1 MRWELNRTSI
11 VNLLSSIL
19 ITGLALHS
27 LPNSAD
33 ETVANEPTVYTIS
46 QEEQAYTRA
55 IEAIESSGGAYAPE
69 LSEPLLSLALTLQSQ
84 GRHTQAIALFRR
96 GIHLTRVN
104 EGLYCAQQVPLL
116 QGEIASHLAIQD
128 YAMADERQNYLY
140 RVQTRSIEAGDALT
154 DALIQQ
160 AQWQYAAYQ
169 LGLGAHGYLRLL
181 NMTEFYRQALRNATA
196 GEEEGETSV
205 KLLAPLQGMLETQYL
220 IAGYVWQESDRP
232 FGEDDRPSDALL
244 QFNAYRAQSYRQ
256 GNNIIEAIARI
267 QRNVAQTQV
276 MLGDWRLWNG
286 RTKSAWQAYQKAEA
300 ELAGEDDAQ
309 VQLQKVF
316 GQPIALPDVAG
327 LTPLPPAVDPKEA
340 EIVLEFTVDAKG
352 KVQDLERIDDN
363 DDHNK
368 QAKQLMNRLRKTT
381 FRPRFADGQPQ
392 ETEKMVKAFNVQ

>member
-1 MRWELNRTSI
+1 MRWELNRISI

-19 ITGLALHS
+19 ITGLSLYS

-33 ETVANEPTVYTIS
+33 ERVANEPAAYTVS

-128 YAMADERQNYLY
+128 YAMADERQDYLY
-140 RVQTRSIEAGDALT
+140 RIQTRSLEAGDALT
-154 DALIQQ
+154 DALVQQ

-169 LGLGAHGYLRLL
+169 LGLGADGYLRLL
-181 NMTEFYRQALRNATA
+181 NMLELYRQALGMVAT
-196 GEEEGETSV
+196 EENGVETSV
-205 KLLAPLQGMLETQYL
+205 KLLPPLQGMLKTQYL
-220 IAGYVWQESDRP
+220 IAGYTEQDSDRP
-232 FGEDDRPSDALL
+232 FSEDERPPEALL

-267 QRNVAQTQV
+267 EPNIAQTQV
-276 MLGDWRLWNG
+276 MLGDWSLWNG
-286 RTKSAWQAYQKAEA
+286 RTKDAWQAYRRAET
-300 ELAGEDDAQ
+300 ELAVEDDAQ
-309 VQLQKVF
+309 VGLQSIF
-316 GQPIALPDVAG
+316 AQPVALPDIAG
-327 LTPLPPAVDPKEA
+327 LASLPPAVDAKQA
-340 EIVLEFTVDAKG
+340 DVVLEFTVDEKG
-352 KVQDLERIDDN
+352 RVQDLERLGDN
-363 DDHNK
+363 EESVK
-368 QAKQLMNRLRKTT
+368 QAKQLMKQIRKTV
-381 FRPRFADGQPQ
+381 FRPRFVDGQPL

>member
-1 MRWELNRTSI
+1 MRWELNRISI

-128 YAMADERQNYLY
+128 YAMADERQDYLY
-140 RVQTRSIEAGDALT
+140 RVQMRSSAAGDALT
-154 DALIQQ
+154 DALMQQ

>member
-128 YAMADERQNYLY
+128 YAMADERQDYLY
-140 RVQTRSIEAGDALT
+140 RVQMRSSAAGDALT
-154 DALIQQ
+154 DALMQQ

>member
-1 MRWELNRTSI
+1 
-11 VNLLSSIL
+11 
-19 ITGLALHS
+19 
-27 LPNSAD
+27 
-33 ETVANEPTVYTIS
+33 VYTIS

-128 YAMADERQNYLY
+128 YAMADERQDYLY

-154 DALIQQ
+154 DALMQQ

-352 KVQDLERIDDN
+352 KVQDLERIDAN

>member
-1 MRWELNRTSI
+1 MNRTSI

-19 ITGLALHS
+19 ITGLALYS

-33 ETVANEPTVYTIS
+33 ERVANEPAVYTVS

-128 YAMADERQNYLY
+128 YAMADERQDYLY

-154 DALIQQ
+154 DALMQQ

-316 GQPIALPDVAG
+316 GQPIALPDIAG

-363 DDHNK
+363 DNHNK

-392 ETEKMVKAFNVQ
+392 ETEKMVKAFDVQ

>member
-1 MRWELNRTSI
+1 MRWELNRISI

-19 ITGLALHS
+19 ITGLSLYS

-33 ETVANEPTVYTIS
+33 ERVANEPAAYTVS

-128 YAMADERQNYLY
+128 YAMADERQDYLY
-140 RVQTRSIEAGDALT
+140 RIQTRSLEAGDALT
-154 DALIQQ
+154 DALVQQ

-169 LGLGAHGYLRLL
+169 LGLGADGYLRLL
-181 NMTEFYRQALRNATA
+181 NMLELYRQALGMVAT
-196 GEEEGETSV
+196 EENGVETSV
-205 KLLAPLQGMLETQYL
+205 KLLPPLQGMLKTQYL
-220 IAGYVWQESDRP
+220 IAGYTEQDSDRP
-232 FGEDDRPSDALL
+232 FSEDERPPEALL

-267 QRNVAQTQV
+267 EPNIAQTQV
-276 MLGDWRLWNG
+276 MLGDWSLWNG
-286 RTKSAWQAYQKAEA
+286 RTKDAWQAYRRAE
-300 ELAGEDDAQ
+300 
-309 VQLQKVF
+309 
-316 GQPIALPDVAG
+316 
-327 LTPLPPAVDPKEA
+327 T
-340 EIVLEFTVDAKG
+340 
-352 KVQDLERIDDN
+352 
-363 DDHNK
+363 
-368 QAKQLMNRLRKTT
+368 
-381 FRPRFADGQPQ
+381 
-392 ETEKMVKAFNVQ
+392 

>member
-1 MRWELNRTSI
+1 MRWELNRISI

-33 ETVANEPTVYTIS
+33 ETVANESAVYTIS

-128 YAMADERQNYLY
+128 YAMADERQDYLY

-154 DALIQQ
+154 DALMQQ

>member
-1 MRWELNRTSI
+1 LNRISI

-128 YAMADERQNYLY
+128 YAMADERQDYLY
-140 RVQTRSIEAGDALT
+140 RVQMRSSAAGDALT
-154 DALIQQ
+154 DALMQQ

-309 VQLQKVF
+309 VQLQKIF
-316 GQPIALPDVAG
+316 GQPIALPDIAG

>member
-19 ITGLALHS
+19 ITGLALYS

-33 ETVANEPTVYTIS
+33 ERVANEPAVYTVS

-116 QGEIASHLAIQD
+116 QGEIASHLATQD
-128 YAMADERQNYLY
+128 YAMVDERQDYLY
-140 RVQTRSIEAGDALT
+140 RVQMRSSAAGDGLT
-154 DALIQQ
+154 DALMQQ
-160 AQWQYAAYQ
+160 AQWQHAAYQ
-169 LGLGAHGYLRLL
+169 LGLGAPEYLRLL
-181 NMTEFYRQALRNATA
+181 NMVELYRQAWGNIAA
-196 GEEEGETSV
+196 EEKGEETSV
-205 KLLAPLQGMLETQYL
+205 KLLPPLQGMLETQYL
-220 IAGYVWQESDRP
+220 IAGYTWQESDRA
-232 FGEDDRPSDALL
+232 FDEDERPSKSLQ
-244 QFNAYRAQSYRQ
+244 QFNAYRIQSYRQ
-256 GNNIIEAIARI
+256 GNKIIEAIARI
-267 QRNVAQTQV
+267 ERNVANTQV

-286 RTKSAWQAYQKAEA
+286 RTKSAWQAYQEA
-300 ELAGEDDAQ
+300 ETELVREGDAE
-309 VQLQKVF
+309 VQLQKLF
-316 GQPIALPDVAG
+316 GQPVALPDIAG
-327 LTPLPPAVDPKEA
+327 LPPLPPAVDPKEA

-363 DDHNK
+363 DDYNK

-392 ETEKMVKAFNVQ
+392 ETEKMVKAFDVQ

>member
-1 MRWELNRTSI
+1 MRWELNRISI

-55 IEAIESSGGAYAPE
+55 IEAIESSGGAYAGE

-104 EGLYCAQQVPLL
+104 EGLYCAQQAPLL

>member
-1 MRWELNRTSI
+1 M
-11 VNLLSSIL
+11 
-19 ITGLALHS
+19 TGLALHS

-33 ETVANEPTVYTIS
+33 ETVANESAVYTIS

-104 EGLYCAQQVPLL
+104 EGLYCAQQAPLL
-116 QGEIASHLAIQD
+116 QGEIASHLATQD
-128 YAMADERQNYLY
+128 YAMVDERQDYLY
-140 RVQTRSIEAGDALT
+140 RVQMRSSAAGDGLT
-154 DALIQQ
+154 DALMQQ
-160 AQWQYAAYQ
+160 AQWQHAAYQ

-181 NMTEFYRQALRNATA
+181 NMTEFYRQALRNVAA

-309 VQLQKVF
+309 VQLQKIF
-316 GQPIALPDVAG
+316 GQPIALPDIAG
-327 LTPLPPAVDPKEA
+327 LTPLPPAVDPKED

-363 DDHNK
+363 DDYNK

-392 ETEKMVKAFNVQ
+392 ETEKMVTAFDVQ

>member
-1 MRWELNRTSI
+1 LNRISI

-128 YAMADERQNYLY
+128 YAMADERQDYLY
-140 RVQTRSIEAGDALT
+140 RVQMRSSAAGDALT
-154 DALIQQ
+154 DALMQQ

>member
-1 MRWELNRTSI
+1 MRWELNRISI

-128 YAMADERQNYLY
+128 YAMADERQDYLY
-140 RVQTRSIEAGDALT
+140 RVQMRSSAAGDALT
-154 DALIQQ
+154 DALMQQ

-363 DDHNK
+363 DDYNK

>member
-1 MRWELNRTSI
+1 MKKRVIHSS
-11 VNLLSSIL
+11 LLSIIL
-19 ITGLALHS
+19 AALT
-27 LPNSAD
+27 LNWVAVSAQ
-33 ETVANEPTVYTIS
+33 ETAEDKPS
-46 QEEQAYTRA
+46 QEGKLQQEQAYLDS
-55 IEAIESSGGAYAPE
+55 IETIESDRGAYAQELPE
-69 LSEPLLSLALTLQSQ
+69 SLLGLALTLQSQ
-84 GRHTQAIALFRR
+84 GRHAEAIALFRR

-128 YAMADERQNYLY
+128 YAMADERQDYLY
-140 RVQTRSIEAGDALT
+140 RVQMRSSATGDALT
-154 DALIQQ
+154 DALMQQ

-169 LGLGAHGYLRLL
+169 LGLGAPEYLRLL
-181 NMTEFYRQALRNATA
+181 NMVDLYRQAWGHVAA
-196 GEEEGETSV
+196 EQKGEETSV
-205 KLLAPLQGMLETQYL
+205 KLLPPLLGLLKTQYL
-220 IAGYVWQESDRP
+220 IVGYSGQGLDRAFSDDQRP
-232 FGEDDRPSDALL
+232 PEALL

-267 QRNVAQTQV
+267 QPNVAQRQI
-276 MLGDWRLWNG
+276 MLGDWSLWNG
-286 RTKSAWQAYQKAEA
+286 RAKSAWQAYQEAET

-309 VQLQKVF
+309 LQLQKVF
-316 GQPIALPDVAG
+316 GQPIALPDIAG

-392 ETEKMVKAFNVQ
+392 ETEKMVKAFDVQ

>member
-1 MRWELNRTSI
+1 MRWELNRISI

-128 YAMADERQNYLY
+128 YAMADERQDYLY

-154 DALIQQ
+154 DALMQQ

>member
-1 MRWELNRTSI
+1 MRWELNRISI

-154 DALIQQ
+154 DALMQQ

-392 ETEKMVKAFNVQ
+392 ETEKIVKAFDVQ

>member
-1 MRWELNRTSI
+1 M
-11 VNLLSSIL
+11 
-19 ITGLALHS
+19 TGLSLYS

-33 ETVANEPTVYTIS
+33 ERVANEPAAYTVS

-128 YAMADERQNYLY
+128 YAMADERQDYLY
-140 RVQTRSIEAGDALT
+140 RIQTRSLEAGDALT
-154 DALIQQ
+154 DALVQQ

-169 LGLGAHGYLRLL
+169 LGLGADGYLRLL
-181 NMTEFYRQALRNATA
+181 NMLELYRQALGMVAT
-196 GEEEGETSV
+196 EENGVETSV
-205 KLLAPLQGMLETQYL
+205 KLLPPLQGMLKTQYL
-220 IAGYVWQESDRP
+220 IAGYTEQDSDRP
-232 FGEDDRPSDALL
+232 FSEDERPPEALL

-267 QRNVAQTQV
+267 EPNIAQTQV
-276 MLGDWRLWNG
+276 MLGDWSLWNG
-286 RTKSAWQAYQKAEA
+286 RTKDAWQAYRRAET
-300 ELAGEDDAQ
+300 ELAVEDDAQ
-309 VQLQKVF
+309 VGLQSIF
-316 GQPIALPDVAG
+316 AQPVALPDIAG
-327 LTPLPPAVDPKEA
+327 LASLPPAVDAKQA
-340 EIVLEFTVDAKG
+340 DVVLEFTVDEKG
-352 KVQDLERIDDN
+352 RVQDLERLGDN
-363 DDHNK
+363 EESVK
-368 QAKQLMNRLRKTT
+368 QAKQLMKQIRKTV
-381 FRPRFADGQPQ
+381 FRPRFVDGQPL

>member
-1 MRWELNRTSI
+1 MRWELNRISI

-19 ITGLALHS
+19 ITGLSLYS

-33 ETVANEPTVYTIS
+33 ERVANEPAAYTVS

-84 GRHTQAIALFRR
+84 GRHTEAIALFRR

-128 YAMADERQNYLY
+128 YAMADERQDYLY
-140 RVQTRSIEAGDALT
+140 RIQTRSLEAGDALT
-154 DALIQQ
+154 DALVQQ

-169 LGLGAHGYLRLL
+169 LGLGADGYLRLL
-181 NMTEFYRQALRNATA
+181 NMLELYRQALGMVAT
-196 GEEEGETSV
+196 EENGVETSV
-205 KLLAPLQGMLETQYL
+205 KLLPPLQGMLKTQYL
-220 IAGYVWQESDRP
+220 IAGYTEQDSDRP
-232 FGEDDRPSDALL
+232 FSEDERPPEALL

-267 QRNVAQTQV
+267 EPNIAQTQV
-276 MLGDWRLWNG
+276 MLGDWSLWNG
-286 RTKSAWQAYQKAEA
+286 RTKDAWQAYRRAET
-300 ELAGEDDAQ
+300 ELAVEDDAQ
-309 VQLQKVF
+309 VGLQSIF
-316 GQPIALPDVAG
+316 AQPVALPDIAG
-327 LTPLPPAVDPKEA
+327 LASLPPAVDAKQA
-340 EIVLEFTVDAKG
+340 DVVLEFTVDEKG
-352 KVQDLERIDDN
+352 RVQDLERLGDN
-363 DDHNK
+363 EESVK
-368 QAKQLMNRLRKTT
+368 QAKQLMKQIRKTV
-381 FRPRFADGQPQ
+381 FRPRFVDGQPL

>member
-1 MRWELNRTSI
+1 MRWELNRISI

-33 ETVANEPTVYTIS
+33 ETVANESAVYTIS

-55 IEAIESSGGAYAPE
+55 IEAIESSGGAYAGE

-128 YAMADERQNYLY
+128 YAMADERQDYLY
-140 RVQTRSIEAGDALT
+140 RVQMRSSATGDALT
-154 DALIQQ
+154 NALMQQ

-181 NMTEFYRQALRNATA
+181 NMTEFYRQALRNVAA

-220 IAGYVWQESDRP
+220 IAGYVWQESDRA
-232 FGEDDRPSDALL
+232 FSDDERPPEALL

-267 QRNVAQTQV
+267 EPNIAQTQV
-276 MLGDWRLWNG
+276 MLGDWSLWNG
-286 RTKSAWQAYQKAEA
+286 RSKDAWQAYQEAET

-309 VQLQKVF
+309 LQLQKVF
-316 GQPIALPDVAG
+316 GQPIALPDIPG
-327 LTPLPPAVDPKEA
+327 LTPLPPAVDAKEA
-340 EIVLEFTVDAKG
+340 EIVLEFAVDEKG
-352 KVQDLERIDDN
+352 RVQDLERLDDN
-363 DDHNK
+363 EQSAK
-368 QAKQLMNRLRKTT
+368 QAKQLMKQVRKTI

>member
-19 ITGLALHS
+19 MTGLALHS

-33 ETVANEPTVYTIS
+33 ETLANEPAVYTVS

-128 YAMADERQNYLY
+128 YAIVDERQDYLY
-140 RVQTRSIEAGDALT
+140 RVQMRSSAACDGLT
-154 DALIQQ
+154 DALMQQ
-160 AQWQYAAYQ
+160 AKWQHAAYQ
-169 LGLGAHGYLRLL
+169 LGLGAPEYLRLL
-181 NMTEFYRQALRNATA
+181 NMVELYRQAWGNVAA
-196 GEEEGETSV
+196 EKKGEETSV
-205 KLLAPLQGMLETQYL
+205 KLLPPLQGMLETQYL
-220 IAGYVWQESDRP
+220 IAGYTWQESDRA
-232 FGEDDRPSDALL
+232 FDEDERPSKSLQ
-244 QFNAYRAQSYRQ
+244 QFNAYRIQSYRQ

-267 QRNVAQTQV
+267 ERNVANTQV

-286 RTKSAWQAYQKAEA
+286 RTKSAWQAYQEA
-300 ELAGEDDAQ
+300 ETELVREGDAE
-309 VQLQKVF
+309 VQLQKLF
-316 GQPIALPDVAG
+316 GQPVALPDIAG

-363 DDHNK
+363 DNHNK

-392 ETEKMVKAFNVQ
+392 ETEKMVKAFDVQ

>member
-1 MRWELNRTSI
+1 
-11 VNLLSSIL
+11 
-19 ITGLALHS
+19 
-27 LPNSAD
+27 
-33 ETVANEPTVYTIS
+33 VYTIS

>member
-27 LPNSAD
+27 FPNSAD
-33 ETVANEPTVYTIS
+33 ETLANEPAVYSVS

-116 QGEIASHLAIQD
+116 QGEIVSHLAIQD
-128 YAMADERQNYLY
+128 YAMADERHDYLY

-154 DALIQQ
+154 DALMQQ

-169 LGLGAHGYLRLL
+169 LGLGPDGYIRLL
-181 NMTEFYRQALRNATA
+181 NMSELYGQALRNVFAT
-196 GEEEGETSV
+196 EDVEETSAT
-205 KLLAPLQGMLETQYL
+205 LLPPLQGMLETQYL
-220 IAGYVWQESDRP
+220 IAGYAWQESDRA
-232 FGEDDRPSDALL
+232 FDEDERPNESLR
-244 QFNAYRAQSYRQ
+244 QFSAYRTQSYRQ

-267 QRNVAQTQV
+267 ERNVAQTQV

-309 VQLQKVF
+309 VQLQKIF
-316 GQPIALPDVAG
+316 GQPIALPDIAG
-327 LTPLPPAVDPKEA
+327 LTPLPPAVDPKED

-363 DDHNK
+363 DDHDK

-392 ETEKMVKAFNVQ
+392 ETEKMVKAFDVQ